1 MAFGDTMKP
10 THLHILRVALLLAV
24 LAACS
29 DEFTEPSS
37 AAPWELHELPIDL
50 PPADE
55 PDGKWSAE
63 IYARRDAFGFFSI
76 VSDARGAAAVA
87 TTFRLLELRVVFTD
101 PPPSGAELDVW
112 VEGSG
117 IERQRATSWTRPR
130 PDALDVQIPLS
141 SERRLSWVRF
151 TFTEK

>member
-1 MAFGDTMKP
+1 MKP
-10 THLHILRVALLLAV
+10 QHLHILRVVLLVAV

-29 DEFTEPSS
+29 DDFTEPSS
-37 AAPWELHELPIDL
+37 AAPWELHELPPDQPQPEL
-50 PPADE
+50 VDE
-55 PDGKWSAE
+55 PDPKWSAE

-101 PPPSGAELDVW
+101 PPPSSAELDVW

-130 PDALDVQIPLS
+130 PDALDVKIPLS
-141 SERRLSWVRF
+141 NERRLSWVRF